1 MRIHFFKAAL
11 AAAILVG
18 TAHGAPAQLGKST
31 ADHSKFKELTRSFDS
46 GPEVTKA
53 CLSCHTE
60 AAKQIHQT
68 QHWKWEY
75 VNPKTQQLLGKKHIV
90 NNFCTSVKSN
100 EGGCNSCHIGYGW
113 KDVQSEFNA
122 EENVDCLVCHDATGK
137 YKKPSGFAGNPVTK
151 DTEYP
156 PGSGKI
162 IRGRRWRRCQARRPG
177 QFAGST

>member
-1 MRIHFFKAAL
+1 MRNNILKAVFL
-11 AAAILVG
+11 AVIFAGLAVQAAPDPTHAKL
-18 TAHGAPAQLGKST
+18 AKST
-31 ADHSKFKELTRSFDS
+31 ADHSKFEALNRTFAS

-60 AAKQIHQT
+60 ASKQIHQT

-122 EENVDCLVCHDATGK
+122 EENVDCLACHDATGK
-137 YKKPSGFAGNPVTK
+137 YKKPSGFAGLPVTK
-151 DTEYP
+151 TPSFRLAPERS
-156 PGSGKI
+156 SG
-162 IRGRRWRRCQARRPG
+162 A
-177 QFAGST
+177 ST